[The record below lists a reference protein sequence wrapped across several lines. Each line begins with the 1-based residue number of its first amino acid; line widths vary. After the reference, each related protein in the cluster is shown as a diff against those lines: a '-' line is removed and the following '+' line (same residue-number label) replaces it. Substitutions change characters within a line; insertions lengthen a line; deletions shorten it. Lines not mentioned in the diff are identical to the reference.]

1 MGGKCENTFHTY
13 TRVQTHTHTCAHK
26 TQNPKW
32 EISIERAIKNPR
44 SNQLMKILKTTFPTT
59 YF

>member
-1 MGGKCENTFHTY
+1 MGRKCEHTFHTY
-13 TRVQTHTHTCAHK
+13 VHTHTHVCAHK

-44 SNQLMKILKTTFPTT
+44 SNKLMKILKYHISYNIF
-59 YF
+59 